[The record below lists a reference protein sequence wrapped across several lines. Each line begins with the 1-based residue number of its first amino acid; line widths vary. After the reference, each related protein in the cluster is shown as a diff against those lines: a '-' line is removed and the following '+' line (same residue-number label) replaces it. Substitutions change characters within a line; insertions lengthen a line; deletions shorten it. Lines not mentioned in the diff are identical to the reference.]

1 MLTQIIASI
10 DSCTIFQRLC
20 IVGASMHPNS
30 PDSEAQIAPD
40 EDKTHEQYEQHEG
53 KLSDEETGGIEHTK
67 AANGNG
73 KSNGNTSV

>member
-1 MLTQIIASI
+1 
-10 DSCTIFQRLC
+10 
-20 IVGASMHPNS
+20 MHPNS

-40 EDKTHEQYEQHEG
+40 EDKHEQYEQHEG
-53 KLSDEETGGIEHTK
+53 KLSDEETGGVEHK